1 MNLTHQLCV
10 PNGPYSKSQ
19 VARALGIARDALYLR
34 SEQAC
39 KDKQVAMAFEQR
51 HELDDTTE
59 HRKTEAT
66 TARRVHPRRT
76 LTENL
81 PIVIPVLPWRLLLL
95 MSFLLSIGVPTYLFG
110 ARVGQQVLPTLTN
123 DFYNSSGTPTLP
135 TPTPM
140 PPFPTALPR
149 PGSLFYTVRVGDSCD
164 EILSVQMH
172 MVDAGQIFNDTNP
185 NTVKA
190 LNSAIGQ
197 DCHAVQPGMVITLSP
212 QYPLVALGGVVLKVE
227 ATSPQQP
234 LPTPLITVTSQ
245 QQAGID
251 CSNGCLLTIRI
262 APDTQIHL
270 LVQTALPVRVG
281 SWVWAQ
287 AMLARKQIAGF
298 ANYPY
303 ADPNISL
310 NGMSLRA
317 CDLQVDNTHD
327 DNSLSCSQLLPNTI
341 VDDGGAW
348 LFGVTGPGSLGHWH
362 YPLHLPAGT
371 RVLLWLSA
379 DSRGDLKFQKGN
391 LLYRY
396 NEVAHT
402 YVRV

>member
-1 MNLTHQLCV
+1 MNLAHQLCV
-10 PNGPYSKSQ
+10 PNGQYSKSQ

-34 SEQAC
+34 SEQARN
-39 KDKQVAMAFEQR
+39 DKQVAMALEQR
-51 HELDDTTE
+51 HELDDTTG

-66 TARRVHPRRT
+66 MTRRVQPRRT

-81 PIVIPVLPWRLLLL
+81 PVVITALPWRLLLL
-95 MSFLLSIGVPTYLFG
+95 MSYLLIIGIPTFLIGT
-110 ARVGQQVLPTLTN
+110 RVGQQILPTLTN
-123 DFYNSSGTPTLP
+123 DFYNSSDTPPLP
-135 TPTPM
+135 TPTPL
-140 PPFPTALPR
+140 PSIPKALPR
-149 PGSLFYTVRVGDSCD
+149 PGSLLYTVKVGDSCD

-172 MVDAGQIFNDTNP
+172 MADAGQIFNDANP
-185 NTVKA
+185 NSVKA
-190 LNSAIGQ
+190 LNRAIGQ

-212 QYPLVALGGVVLKVE
+212 QYPLVALGGVVLKAE

-234 LPTPLITVTSQ
+234 LPSPLITVTGQ

-251 CSNGCLLTIRI
+251 CSNGCLLTLRI
-262 APDTQIHL
+262 ARSTQIRL
-270 LVQTALPVRVG
+270 LVQTALPVRIG

-298 ANYPY
+298 AQYPY
-303 ADPNISL
+303 ADPNTSL
-310 NGMSLRA
+310 NGTSLRA

-327 DNSLSCSQLLPNTI
+327 DNSPSCSQLLPNTI

-348 LFGVTGPGSLGHWH
+348 LFGVTGPGSLDHWH

-379 DSRGDLKFQKGN
+379 DNHGDLKFHKGN
-391 LLYRY
+391 PVYHY
-396 NEVAHT
+396 NEGGDI
-402 YVRV
+402 YVGV